1 MKRILAL
8 DYGDKKIGVAI
19 SDPMQI
25 IAKPF
30 KTLNN
35 TTNKNILLDLNEI
48 ISEYDINKIIVGLPI
63 TLKNKYS
70 IQTEKVS
77 TFIEFL
83 KENLSIYVD
92 SYDERLSSKIAI
104 QSLVKQGIKT
114 GHNKREI
121 DKTAAAIF
129 LQNSLDDKS
138 K

>member
-1 MKRILAL
+1 MNRILAL

-19 SDPMQI
+19 SDPMQV

-35 TTNKNILLDLNEI
+35 TTNKDTLLKLNHI
-48 ISEYDINKIIVGLPI
+48 ISEYDIEKVVVGLPL

-70 IQTEKVS
+70 IQTEKVI

-83 KENLSIYVD
+83 KKNISISVH
-92 SYDERLSSKIAI
+92 SYDERFSSKIAI
-104 QSLVKQGIKT
+104 QSLIQQGIKT
-114 GHNKREI
+114 GHNKKEI

-129 LQNSLDDKS
+129 LQNYLDDKNT
-138 K
+138 

>member
-1 MKRILAL
+1 MNRILAL

-77 TFIEFL
+77 AFIEFL

-104 QSLVKQGIKT
+104 QSLIKQGIKT

-129 LQNSLDDKS
+129 LQNYLDDKS

>member
-77 TFIEFL
+77 AFIEFL

-129 LQNSLDDKS
+129 LQNYLDDKS

>member
-1 MKRILAL
+1 MNRILAL

-35 TTNKNILLDLNEI
+35 TTNKNILLELNEI

-77 TFIEFL
+77 AFIEFL

-104 QSLVKQGIKT
+104 QSLIKQGIKT

-129 LQNSLDDKS
+129 LQNYLDDKS

>member
-1 MKRILAL
+1 MSA
-8 DYGDKKIGVAI
+8 
-19 SDPMQI
+19 
-25 IAKPF
+25 
-30 KTLNN
+30 
-35 TTNKNILLDLNEI
+35 
-48 ISEYDINKIIVGLPI
+48 
-63 TLKNKYS
+63 
-70 IQTEKVS
+70 
-77 TFIEFL
+77 FIEFL

-129 LQNSLDDKS
+129 LQNYLDDKS

>member
-35 TTNKNILLDLNEI
+35 TTNKNILLELNEI

-70 IQTEKVS
+70 IQTDKVNI
-77 TFIEFL
+77 FIEFL
-83 KENLSIYVD
+83 KENLSIHVD

-129 LQNSLDDKS
+129 LQNYLDDKS

>member
-1 MKRILAL
+1 MNRILAL

-77 TFIEFL
+77 AFIEFL

-129 LQNSLDDKS
+129 LQNYLDDKS

>member
-104 QSLVKQGIKT
+104 QSLIKQGIKT

-129 LQNSLDDKS
+129 LQNYLDDKS

>member
-1 MKRILAL
+1 MNRILAL

-30 KTLNN
+30 KTLVN
-35 TTNKNILLDLNEI
+35 TTNKNIFLELNQI
-48 ISEYDINKIIVGLPI
+48 ISEYSVEKIVVGLPI

-77 TFIEFL
+77 VFIELL
-83 KENLSIYVD
+83 KNNVSIPVD

-104 QSLVKQGIKT
+104 QSLIEQGIKT
-114 GHNKREI
+114 GHNKKEI

-129 LQNSLDDKS
+129 LQNYLDDKS

>member
-1 MKRILAL
+1 LHRILAL
-8 DYGDKKIGVAI
+8 DYGDKKIGIAI

-30 KTLNN
+30 KTLVN
-35 TTNKNILLDLNEI
+35 TTNKNIFLELNQI
-48 ISEYDINKIIVGLPI
+48 ISEYDVEKIVVGLPI

-70 IQTEKVS
+70 VQTEKVS
-77 TFIEFL
+77 VFIELL
-83 KENLSIYVD
+83 KSNIPIPVD

-104 QSLVKQGIKT
+104 QSLIEQGIKT
-114 GHNKREI
+114 GHNKKEV

-129 LQNSLDDKS
+129 LQNYLDDEK

>member
-1 MKRILAL
+1 MNRILAL

-30 KTLNN
+30 KTLDN
-35 TTNKNILLDLNEI
+35 TTNKDVLIELNQIIL
-48 ISEYDINKIIVGLPI
+48 EYDVEKVVVGLPI

-70 IQTEKVS
+70 IQTEKVND
-77 TFIEFL
+77 FIEFL
-83 KENLSIYVD
+83 KNNISVSVN

-104 QSLVKQGIKT
+104 QSLIEQGIKT
-114 GHNKREI
+114 GHNKKEI

-129 LQNSLDDKS
+129 LQNYLDDKS